1 MNKQQIIDQ
10 IKLTAT
16 ANGGTPLGKVRFF
29 EETGIKESDWSGK
42 FWVRW
47 NDALAEAGFSP
58 NQMQSSFPD
67 SYLLE
72 CYSKMIRDLGHVP
85 TMAELR
91 LFSKNGPD
99 FPSHNT
105 FSRLGLK
112 REILQKVAAFCT
124 KRDGFEIVKALC
136 EASLNSTA
144 VSEVEESTNASD
156 ALPKSKVGYVYLL
169 RHGNRHEY
177 KIGKTYNPIRREGEI
192 RIQLPEVLAPIHYIE
207 TDDPSGIENY
217 WHNRF
222 AGKRKEGEWF
232 ELSAS
237 DVSAFK
243 RWKKIY

>member
-1 MNKQQIIDQ
+1 MDKQQIIDQ
-10 IKLTAT
+10 IKLTAS
-16 ANGGTPLGKVRFF
+16 ANGGIPLGRVRFF
-29 EETGIKESDWSGK
+29 EETGIKESDWSGRY
-42 FWVRW
+42 WVRW

-85 TMAELR
+85 TGPEIR
-91 LFSKNGPD
+91 LYSRNDPD

-105 FSRLGLK
+105 FARLGLK
-112 REILQKVAAFCT
+112 HEILRKVADFCNE
-124 KRDGFEIVKALC
+124 RDGFDSVIALC
-136 EASLNSTA
+136 KVHIQASPH
-144 VSEVEESTNASD
+144 SETGEIPETDGDISK
-156 ALPKSKVGYVYLL
+156 PKIGFVYLIQ
-169 RHGNRHEY
+169 HGKRREY

-192 RIQLPEVLAPIHYIE
+192 RLQLPEVLSPIHYIE
-207 TDDPSGIENY
+207 TDDPAGIENY

-222 AGKRKEGEWF
+222 SNKRKEGEWF